1 MKQLPIG
8 ISTLE
13 KICAENYTYVD
24 KTRHVAN
31 LANSGGRYYFLSRPR
46 RFGKSLLL
54 DTIKQAFLGRKDL
67 FTGLYLENNWDWDTK
82 YPVIHF
88 SFGASSAFESRETLL
103 DIIWQTM
110 VNHAKIY
117 QVELKR
123 ELTYGAAFQ
132 QLIRDIASR
141 QHQQVVIL
149 VDEYDK
155 PILDCIND
163 TTQAIEMRE
172 MLKGLYSVIKEN
184 DQYLK
189 FVLLTGVS
197 KFSKVSLF
205 SGLNILDDISLTGR
219 YADIC
224 GYTQS
229 ELENEFAEYLQDGNI
244 DKQDLKTWYNGY
256 NFAGTEEQKVYN
268 PFDILLFFSKD
279 YEYRAYWFETATPTF
294 LVKLLQAK
302 HYFIPNLEKVT
313 VSDNQLSSFDIDNIP
328 LLTLLFQTG
337 YLTIQKPTK
346 IGTQYAYVLSYPNL
360 EVKASLNN
368 VLAEIGTSV
377 ENKEQIINQLYAAVQ
392 DNDWDSFKVILGS
405 HFASIPHD
413 WYRKNDIA
421 NYEGFYASV
430 VYSYLAALGYELIAE
445 DVTNHGKIDLTIIMP
460 EKILIFEFKLTKHGS
475 AQEAIEQIKAKGYP
489 EKYQAKNQPIHLIG
503 MSFDPETKSVLDLC
517 CEQLT
522 RETDIDNYLCCLVCN
537 TFYVIILIMYCIGS
551 IIKWIF
557 LI

>member
-13 KICAENYTYVD
+13 KIRAENYTYAD
-24 KTRHVAN
+24 KTHHVAE
-31 LANSGGRYYFLSRPR
+31 LTTSGGRYYFLSRPR
-46 RFGKSLLL
+46 RFGKSLFL

-67 FTGLYLENNWDWDTK
+67 FTGLYLENNWDWDVT

-88 SFGASSAFESRETLL
+88 DFGVSSAYESKERWLTDVHATLDL
-103 DIIWQTM
+103 CAERYGVKLLQTD
-110 VNHAKIY
+110 
-117 QVELKR
+117 
-123 ELTYGAAFQ
+123 YGAKFGE
-132 QLIRDIASR
+132 LIRKLSE
-141 QHQQVVIL
+141 HLGSKVVVL

-155 PILDCIND
+155 PILDNITNLD
-163 TTQAIEMRE
+163 LAIELRE
-172 MLKGLYSVIKEN
+172 MLKGLYVYIKSN
-184 DQYLK
+184 DAYLK
-189 FVLLTGVS
+189 FAMLTGVS

-205 SGLNILDDISLTGR
+205 SGLNILDDISLTKK

-229 ELENEFAEYLQDGNI
+229 ELESEFAEYLEDGNI

-268 PFDILLFFSKD
+268 PFDILLFFSKG

-294 LVKLLQAK
+294 LVKLLQSK

-313 VSDNQLSSFDIDNIP
+313 VSDNQLSNFDIESIP

-337 YLTIQKPTK
+337 YLTIEKPTK
-346 IGTQYAYVLSYPNL
+346 IGTQYAYVLRYPNL

-368 VLAEIGTSV
+368 SLLEIGAELNCKNQNSYDLSIALN
-377 ENKEQIINQLYAAVQ
+377 ENSFDQL
-392 DNDWDSFKVILGS
+392 KIILGS

-460 EKILIFEFKLTKHGS
+460 DKILIFEFKLIKHGT
-475 AQEAIEQIKAKGYP
+475 AAEAIIQIKTKGYP
-489 EKYQAKNQPIHLIG
+489 DKYQAKNKPIYLIG
-503 MSFDPETKSVLDLC
+503 ISFDPDTKIVV
-517 CEQLT
+517 E
-522 RETDIDNYLCCLVCN
+522 VC
-537 TFYVIILIMYCIGS
+537 TEKL
-551 IIKWIF
+551 
-557 LI
+557 

>member
-8 ISTLE
+8 ISTL
-13 KICAENYTYVD
+13 AEVRAKNYAFVD
-24 KTRHVAN
+24 KTKHVYN
-31 LANSGGRYYFLSRPR
+31 LVNTNKYYFLSRPR
-46 RFGKSLLL
+46 RFGKSLFL

-67 FTGLYLENNWDWDTK
+67 FAGLYLENNWDWDVS

-88 SFGASSAFESRETLL
+88 DFGASSAYQSKETLL
-103 DIIWQTM
+103 DIIWQTLLDS
-110 VNHAKIY
+110 AKEY
-117 QVELKR
+117 KVEINQN
-123 ELTYGAAFQ
+123 LTYGSAFQ
-132 QLIRDIASR
+132 QLIRNIAD
-141 QHQQVVIL
+141 QHKQKVVVL

-155 PILDCIND
+155 PILDNITNLD
-163 TTQAIEMRE
+163 IAIELRE
-172 MLKGLYSVIKEN
+172 MLKGLYVCIKSN
-184 DQYLK
+184 DAYLK
-189 FVLLTGVS
+189 FAMLTGVS

-205 SGLNILDDISLTGR
+205 SGLNILDDISLTKK

-229 ELENEFAEYLQDGNI
+229 ELESEFAEYLEDGNI
-244 DKQDLKTWYNGY
+244 DKQELKTWYNGY

-268 PFDILLFFSKD
+268 PFDILLFFSKG

-294 LVKLLQAK
+294 LVKLLQSK

-337 YLTIQKPTK
+337 YLTIKKAVKRGQ
-346 IGTQYAYVLSYPNL
+346 QLAYELSYPNY
-360 EVKASLNN
+360 EVKHSLND
-368 VLAEIGTSV
+368 VLATIGTSL
-377 ENKEQIINQLYAAVQ
+377 ETKEQIINQLYIAIQ
-392 DNDWDSFKVILGS
+392 DNDWNSFKIILGS

-460 EKILIFEFKLTKHGS
+460 DKILIFEFKLIKHGT
-475 AQEAIEQIKAKGYP
+475 AAEAIEQIKAKGYP
-489 EKYQAKNQPIHLIG
+489 EKYQVNNKPIHLIG
-503 MSFDPETKSVLDLC
+503 ISFDPESKSVTELRHEC
-517 CEQLT
+517 CS
-522 RETDIDNYLCCLVCN
+522 
-537 TFYVIILIMYCIGS
+537 M
-551 IIKWIF
+551 
-557 LI
+557 

>member
-13 KICAENYTYVD
+13 KMRAENYTYAD
-24 KTRHVAN
+24 KTHHVVS
-31 LANSGGRYYFLSRPR
+31 LASSGGRYYFLSRPR

-67 FTGLYLENNWDWDTK
+67 FKGLYLEDNWDWGVT

-88 SFGASSAFESRETLL
+88 DFGASSAYQSKETLL
-103 DIIWQTM
+103 DIIWQTLLES
-110 VNHAKIY
+110 AKEY
-117 QVELKR
+117 KVEINQN
-123 ELTYGAAFQ
+123 LTYGSAFQ
-132 QLIRDIASR
+132 QLIRNIADKHK
-141 QHQQVVIL
+141 QKVVIL

-155 PILDCIND
+155 PILDNITNLD
-163 TTQAIEMRE
+163 IAIELRE
-172 MLKGLYSVIKEN
+172 MLKGLYVCIKSN
-184 DQYLK
+184 DAYLK
-189 FVLLTGVS
+189 FAMLTGVS

-205 SGLNILDDISLTGR
+205 SGLNILKDISLDSR

-229 ELENEFAEYLQDGNI
+229 ELESEFAEYLQDGNI
-244 DKQDLKTWYNGY
+244 DKQELKTWYNGY

-268 PFDILLFFSKD
+268 PFDILLFFD
-279 YEYRAYWFETATPTF
+279 GNYEYRAYWFETATPTF

-368 VLAEIGTSV
+368 VLAEIGSNA
-377 ENKEQIINQLYAAVQ
+377 EDKEQIINQLFCVI
-392 DNDWDSFKVILGS
+392 NDDEWDKLQIILSS

-421 NYEGFYASV
+421 NYEGFYASI

-445 DVTNHGKIDLTIIMP
+445 DVTNHGKIDLTLIMP
-460 EKILIFEFKLTKHGS
+460 DKILIFEFKLIKHGT
-475 AQEAIEQIKAKGYP
+475 AEEAIEQIKAKGYP
-489 EKYQAKNQPIHLIG
+489 AKYQVRGKPIYLIG
-503 MSFDPETKSVLDLC
+503 ISFDPAIKSVVEVC
-517 CEQLT
+517 TEQL
-522 RETDIDNYLCCLVCN
+522 
-537 TFYVIILIMYCIGS
+537 
-551 IIKWIF
+551 
-557 LI
+557 